1 VDLLVEE
8 VKTTKRDEVKRKQS
22 ERNNEEEIVKISHF
36 PQEGGVKELRIT
48 RAGDG
53 SYFLRLGTYSKG
65 ESEKQIIK
73 LDEKEMA
80 YILIKLFKSMG

>member
-1 VDLLVEE
+1 
-8 VKTTKRDEVKRKQS
+8 
-22 ERNNEEEIVKISHF
+22 
-36 PQEGGVKELRIT
+36 
-48 RAGDG
+48 
-53 SYFLRLGTYSKG
+53 LRLGTYSKG